1 MSKEIRIEVDDNQV
15 TFFVEDERW
24 ILTAPEGVLVPSD
37 IVSGIYLAIKARV
50 FWERLSDLDFVV
62 INEKTRSFNTL
73 KGISIPVVKRAFPT
87 LLANKIV
94 GVQPMT
100 APVGLAYSLK
110 FRKKQEDEDGQQNG
124 N

>member
-62 INEKTRSFNTL
+62 INEKTHSIL
-73 KGISIPVVKRAFPT
+73 KGFSIPVVKRAFPT
-87 LLANKIV
+87 LLANEIV

-100 APVGLAYSLK
+100 ALQGLAYSLE
-110 FRKKQEDEDGQQNG
+110 FGMKQEDEDGQQNG